1 MKIGHFAVTRGDSD
15 AKTNTHTHTHT
26 KKEKLFQFRIF
37 VDFAFR
43 FSFFFPFSGLQFC
56 TALGALI
63 VPMTYST
70 MWDLTE
76 SNVAALIASSY
87 LLFDVGMLTL
97 NQYILLDPILL
108 CFMTASVMGMVKI
121 SKYTQQQRTF
131 SKRWWWWLL
140 FTGSMLACTIS
151 VKFVGLFVVLLVG
164 LHTINDLW
172 IELGDLSKPVVGFY
186 LI

>member
-1 MKIGHFAVTRGDSD
+1 
-15 AKTNTHTHTHT
+15 
-26 KKEKLFQFRIF
+26 
-37 VDFAFR
+37 
-43 FSFFFPFSGLQFC
+43 
-56 TALGALI
+56 
-63 VPMTYST
+63 

-76 SNVAALIASSY
+76 SNVAAVIASSY

-131 SKRWWWWLL
+131 STRWWCWLL

-186 LI
+186 FLISM